1 MNHYMQIEVEIKTLL
16 QTPENAEILR
26 SALRA
31 RGGVQLEP
39 FIEAQKNC
47 YFICE
52 NPKDLA
58 NLIPFV
64 KENVDEEKAKQFEE
78 LIGKAQKVSVR
89 TRETDT
95 ALLLVIKASLND
107 HSSDNGTS
115 RIEWEGNIKGMS
127 LEELDQVLID
137 AGLSV
142 QAKWSRERE
151 TFALDDVTVTVDKN
165 AGYGYLAEFE
175 KIVKDQNDVFSA
187 RKEIDELMAE
197 FGLMELPQDRLE
209 RMFAH
214 YNKNWMDYYGTDNI
228 FNID

>member
-1 MNHYMQIEVEIKTLL
+1 MQIEVEIKTLL
-16 QTPENAEILR
+16 QTPENAELLR

-31 RGGVQLEP
+31 RGGIQLEP
-39 FIEAQKNC
+39 FIEAQKNH
-47 YFICE
+47 YFVCE

-58 NLIPFV
+58 NLVPFV
-64 KENVDEEKAKQFEE
+64 KENVDGEKAKQFEDMAA
-78 LIGKAQKVSVR
+78 KAQKVSVR
-89 TRETDT
+89 TRQTDT

-115 RIEWEGNIKGMS
+115 RIEWEGSIKGMS

-175 KIVKDQNDVFSA
+175 KIVKDQNDVFGA

-214 YNKNWMDYYGTDNI
+214 YNKNWMDYYGTENI
-228 FNID
+228 FNIE